1 MNFRSIRVRI
11 AGLSALCVITA
22 TGAVVGYNLWAS
34 GQRAQF
40 VTTSVNDL
48 LERTSRESL
57 QRLAANGAG
66 VVQSEIDGGFAAARN
81 MSKALATIA
90 ASPEKNGT
98 PIAAR
103 RAQLNGVLEHVLR
116 DNPRFNG
123 TYSAWLPN
131 ALDGLDRDFKG
142 NKAVGSDDTGRAL
155 PYWTRSMTGEIA
167 LQPLVEYD
175 SSALHANGLV
185 KGGWFLNPQ
194 ATGEEN
200 MLAPLPYIVQGRS
213 VFLATMSVPIKVDGK
228 FVGVVG
234 TDFDLSFV
242 QKLAQDVSQ
251 NVYGGRGTVSIVTE
265 RGLVVATTIDP
276 SALGGAYSKI
286 SKTAD
291 ADLSVVTGG
300 RETMNYDSATD
311 QYTVFSPVKI
321 GRTASRW
328 SIIITIPHA
337 VVMEEATKLATA
349 LRDRQ
354 SADLVWQI
362 IVAVG
367 VAVAAAVGMIF
378 LGQSIAAP
386 ISALSAILRRIA
398 SGQHVDRIEGTERQ
412 DEIGEIATASEVLR
426 AGLIE
431 AEQLRQRQ
439 QAEERAQKE
448 RIETR
453 ARLANEF
460 VTNMQAL
467 SGGFARSSGEV
478 AVAAKNLSSTAEDT
492 SRQAQA
498 VAAAA
503 EQAAAN
509 VQTVAASSEEMAA
522 SVREINGQV
531 SHSARIADT
540 AYSEAESSNARISV
554 LANSA
559 SAIGAVIDL
568 IKGIAAQ
575 TNLLALNAT
584 IEAARAG
591 DAGKGFA
598 VVAAEVK
605 QLADQTAKATDEIA
619 SKVGEIQLATED
631 SVKSISEIVRVIA
644 TIKET
649 ATVIAGA
656 VEEQGAAT
664 NEIARNCQEAATGTQ
679 QVTQN
684 IAGVGQAAEMTGSAS
699 RNLMVLSTGLSD
711 QASELRTAVEA
722 FVRNLQAA

>member
-1 MNFRSIRVRI
+1 
-11 AGLSALCVITA
+11 
-22 TGAVVGYNLWAS
+22 
-34 GQRAQF
+34 
-40 VTTSVNDL
+40 
-48 LERTSRESL
+48 
-57 QRLAANGAG
+57 
-66 VVQSEIDGGFAAARN
+66 
-81 MSKALATIA
+81 
-90 ASPEKNGT
+90 
-98 PIAAR
+98 
-103 RAQLNGVLEHVLR
+103 
-116 DNPRFNG
+116 
-123 TYSAWLPN
+123 
-131 ALDGLDRDFKG
+131 
-142 NKAVGSDDTGRAL
+142 
-155 PYWTRSMTGEIA
+155 
-167 LQPLVEYD
+167 
-175 SSALHANGLV
+175 
-185 KGGWFLNPQ
+185 
-194 ATGEEN
+194 
-200 MLAPLPYIVQGRS
+200 
-213 VFLATMSVPIKVDGK
+213 
-228 FVGVVG
+228 
-234 TDFDLSFV
+234 
-242 QKLAQDVSQ
+242 
-251 NVYGGRGTVSIVTE
+251 
-265 RGLVVATTIDP
+265 
-276 SALGGAYSKI
+276 
-286 SKTAD
+286 
-291 ADLSVVTGG
+291 
-300 RETMNYDSATD
+300 
-311 QYTVFSPVKI
+311 
-321 GRTASRW
+321 
-328 SIIITIPHA
+328 
-337 VVMEEATKLATA
+337 

-354 SADLVWQI
+354 SADLFWQI
-362 IVAVG
+362 VVAVG
-367 VAVAAAVGMIF
+367 VAVAAAVGMVL
-378 LGQSIAAP
+378 LGQSISSP

-398 SGQHVDRIEGTERQ
+398 SGEHVDHIAGTERR

-431 AEQLRQRQ
+431 AERLRQRQ
-439 QAEERAQKE
+439 QADELAQKE

-467 SGGFARSSGEV
+467 SSGFARSSGEV
-478 AVAAKNLSSTAEDT
+478 ADAAKNLSSTAEDT
-492 SRQAQA
+492 SKQAQA

-619 SKVGEIQLATED
+619 AKVGEIQLATDD

-699 RNLMVLSTGLSD
+699 KNLMVLSTGLSD